1 MKTILAA
8 DDSAV
13 ILLYIEE
20 SLKDEGYNVISAKN
34 GMKALELIG
43 NFKGI
48 IDFFIID
55 IIMSPMDGL
64 SLIQRIR
71 QMEMYKDTPVIVLTS
86 LTDEST
92 IENAKLS
99 GANCWIN
106 KPFEMGALLDAIKR
120 LG

>member
-34 GMKALELIG
+34 GMKALELIE
-43 NFKGI
+43 NFNGI
-48 IDFFIID
+48 I
-55 IIMSPMDGL
+55 
-64 SLIQRIR
+64 
-71 QMEMYKDTPVIVLTS
+71 EMYKDTPVIVLTS